1 MQDRVSASPG
11 RVLITPESGDSYY
24 ATITRADNP
33 SVEGTPINKNTLLKD
48 ATASLYG
55 LSNTAVPDDVFSNIK
70 SLINSLNSSVSQK
83 ARIQSGSYVGTGTG
97 GSENPTGIT
106 FSGQAKFVAIGKN
119 GTNNA
124 KFMYLIRDIPYA
136 IQMTSSSSQSGSI
149 MADIGVS
156 WSGNRVEWY
165 NIKGAGYGQF
175 NDGGTTY
182 KYIGIY

>member
-1 MQDRVSASPG
+1 MQDRVSANPG
-11 RVLITPESGDSYY
+11 RVLITPESGDAYY

-55 LSNTAVPDDVFSNIK
+55 LSNTAVPDEVFSNIK

-106 FSGQAKFVAIGKN
+106 FSGQSKFVAIGGKN
-119 GTNNA
+119 RGNNA

-136 IQMTSSSSQSGSI
+136 IQMTSSSSQSGDI

-165 NIKGAGYGQF
+165 NIKGCLLYTSPSPR
-175 NDGGTTY
+175 D
-182 KYIGIY
+182 